1 MYEYEVPMAEYL
13 TYLSG
18 LSNIH
23 NTDTWETRCRV
34 FYMREISE
42 LANMHAGDIS
52 VEFSIC
58 AKYLSLLICMPEI
71 AHAFRAS
78 SSNDTTF
85 PRMSNTIAKHHQ

>member
-18 LSNIH
+18 LSDIH

-42 LANMHAGDIS
+42 LANMHAGDTAGIPGL
-52 VEFSIC
+52 VE
-58 AKYLSLLICMPEI
+58 
-71 AHAFRAS
+71 
-78 SSNDTTF
+78 
-85 PRMSNTIAKHHQ
+85 